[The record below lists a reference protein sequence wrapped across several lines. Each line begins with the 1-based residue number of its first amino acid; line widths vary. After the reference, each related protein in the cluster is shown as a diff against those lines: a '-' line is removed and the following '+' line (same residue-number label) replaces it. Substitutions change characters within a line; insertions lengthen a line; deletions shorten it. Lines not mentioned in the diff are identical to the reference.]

1 MSAGPSI
8 LALLVA
14 AINAQADVAVPEG
27 GALGGAGAETL
38 HEIDAGDQ
46 PVEVRG
52 HTLADFEGLVVRGAD
67 GREIGRVDEFLG
79 DDRDR
84 IVGLVLET
92 RLIDPAREVELV
104 LPLDRLRLAGAG
116 EAQGLDSS
124 LTAAD
129 LKTLGRWPD

>member
-1 MSAGPSI
+1 MTAGPSI

-27 GALGGAGAETL
+27 GTLGGATAESR
-38 HEIDAGDQ
+38 HEIGAGEQ
-46 PVEVRG
+46 TIEVRG
-52 HTLADFEGLVVRGAD
+52 HRLADFEGLIVRGAD

-104 LPLDRLRLAGAG
+104 LPLDRLRLAGPG
-116 EAQGLDSS
+116 EAQALDSS
-124 LTAAD
+124 LTPAD